1 MSGVDN
7 KMAFEAAK
15 EITVAY
21 AQHFK
26 DGNGSYNAKNC
37 AEFFNTLY
45 EAIKPSAE
53 DATKCP
59 VK

>member
-1 MSGVDN
+1 MNGVDN

-21 AQHFK
+21 AQHFTA
-26 DGNGSYNAKNC
+26 GNGSYNANNC
-37 AEFFNTLY
+37 ADFFNTLY
-45 EAIKPSAE
+45 ESIKPSAE

-59 VK
+59 AK